1 MKTTHETAALS
12 AANDNG
18 PGGSEARVALH
29 GLVTLMARAEA
40 RRFAEEAMPANTNAI
55 PAKRNPQ

>member
-1 MKTTHETAALS
+1 MNTKHEMAALS

-18 PGGSEARVALH
+18 PGGSEACVALH

-40 RRFAEEAMPANTNAI
+40 RRFAEDVMPANTNAI
-55 PAKRNPQ
+55 PTERKPQ